1 MINREMFHGRV
12 SLNSVLPL
20 LLVNFVNGFYLELM
34 YTSLIVNIT
43 SSLTHFHGF
52 QLLVLL
58 PYLIEITSFVCTN
71 RINLLNLKSSSERLV
86 IVVKGFLKLQMLHM
100 LIKQKSPLLPRNL
113 ASGTFG
119 GLLMV
124 FSLKVNLLFPLNLM
138 AWRGFLLHMIKQ
150 NCLRKTFLR
159 TLILMTQLSL
169 HLLSLLELI

>member
-71 RINLLNLKSSSERLV
+71 RINLLNLK
-86 IVVKGFLKLQMLHM
+86 
-100 LIKQKSPLLPRNL
+100 
-113 ASGTFG
+113 
-119 GLLMV
+119 
-124 FSLKVNLLFPLNLM
+124 
-138 AWRGFLLHMIKQ
+138 
-150 NCLRKTFLR
+150 
-159 TLILMTQLSL
+159 
-169 HLLSLLELI
+169 